1 MSILSPKTNT
11 GHASRAGATN
21 EQGGIITTILGISG
35 SLRKGS
41 LNTSLLHA
49 AAGLMPETA
58 RSMRPGSTGSIQWLP
73 DQKE

>member
-1 MSILSPKTNT
+1 M
-11 GHASRAGATN
+11 
-21 EQGGIITTILGISG
+21 TTILSISG

-49 AAGLMPETA
+49 AGLTPETA